1 MILLSAKSSFLTQYS
16 PLESPT
22 TRAKQNSFQDVHA
35 KHNTYIPFN
44 HISLP
49 FINFPSLITFPSLAT
64 PHLHPCTHATC
75 AAIPGKE
82 VITCPHSQPCQ

>member
-49 FINFPSLITFPSLAT
+49 FINFPSLITPF
-64 PHLHPCTHATC
+64 PHL
-75 AAIPGKE
+75 
-82 VITCPHSQPCQ
+82 PHHTSILALTLHVQPFQVRKS